1 MNKKLKNNKNTLDD
15 KEISEDFFEVFDKPD
30 NFDLGSSFVEARAKH
45 GLTQEMAA
53 KSLKV
58 RSLTIQ
64 KFENGQDLDI
74 SGTAYQIGF
83 IRSYAKLVGLN
94 ADKVIE
100 SYKKLNFLDEKPLDY
115 NFPSAVQEK
124 KSIIPLMSL
133 VIFLFALISYSSWY
147 YLNITKDTNIK
158 ARIADNPNNQNK
170 FSYVKIEE
178 EKSNLSTTKREDN
191 NSIDK
196 NISVE
201 DEIANL
207 NNNKSNVDTGPNQL
221 KTIVETNTNEVSA
234 VANERDPDTEMVLK
248 STGNSWVEIED
259 VDGNSFLTR
268 LMRPGE
274 TFVIPRQK
282 GLTLSTGNAGVLS
295 LTYGSIHI
303 SNLGAVGEVIS
314 SRPLN
319 IEAFKNR

>member
-1 MNKKLKNNKNTLDD
+1 
-15 KEISEDFFEVFDKPD
+15 
-30 NFDLGSSFVEARAKH
+30 
-45 GLTQEMAA
+45 
-53 KSLKV
+53 
-58 RSLTIQ
+58 
-64 KFENGQDLDI
+64 
-74 SGTAYQIGF
+74 
-83 IRSYAKLVGLN
+83 AKLVGLN

-147 YLNITKDTNIK
+147 YLNITKDKNIK

-178 EKSNLSTTKREDN
+178 EKSNLSTTKLEEN

-201 DEIANL
+201 AEIANL
-207 NNNKSNVDTGPNQL
+207 NNNKSNVETGPNQL